1 MQSEEADERD
11 SCNSDPVISLVIL
24 DASRVFGEA
33 LAARLGSD
41 ADMRVLRVATSA
53 DALLGALGHS
63 PVDVVI
69 CDVVL
74 FDSERLK
81 LELTGV
87 SGSERRDG
95 HGASVV
101 VLADHD
107 DGHLLGRAV
116 RAGAR
121 GWVPRDASA
130 DDLTAAVRAV
140 ATGGTWIP
148 PKVLTRLLDELTELQ
163 TSTQKILATLTPR
176 EREVLTCLSEG
187 LNRME
192 VASRL
197 RLSTNTVRTHVQ
209 AILSKLNVN
218 SSVAAVALMRKA
230 KMEAAGRLETTGS
243 TGQ

>member
-1 MQSEEADERD
+1 
-11 SCNSDPVISLVIL
+11 VISLVIL
-24 DASRVFGEA
+24 DASRIFGEA

-41 ADMRVLRVATSA
+41 ADMRVLRVANSA
-53 DALLGALGHS
+53 DTIVEAFRHS
-63 PVDVVI
+63 LVDVVI

-81 LELTGV
+81 LQLATV

-95 HGASVV
+95 QKRTAIV

-107 DGHLLGRAV
+107 DGHRLGRAV

-130 DDLTAAVRAV
+130 DDLAAAVRAV

-148 PKVLTRLLDELTELQ
+148 SKVLTRLLDELTESQ
-163 TSTQKILATLTPR
+163 TLTQKALATLTPR
-176 EREVLTCLSEG
+176 EREVLGCLSEG

-209 AILSKLNVN
+209 GILSKLHVN
-218 SSVAAVALMRKA
+218 SSVAAVALLRKA
-230 KMEAAGRLETTGS
+230 RLETTGRPETTGRLETTGS

>member
-1 MQSEEADERD
+1 
-11 SCNSDPVISLVIL
+11 VINLVIL

-41 ADMRVLRVATSA
+41 PGMRVLRVATSA
-53 DALLGALGHS
+53 DIFLDAVAHS
-63 PVDVVI
+63 LADVVI

-81 LELTGV
+81 LQLAALAGPDH
-87 SGSERRDG
+87 RDG
-95 HGASVV
+95 HRRASIL

-107 DGHLLGRAV
+107 DGHRLGRVV

-130 DDLTAAVRAV
+130 DDLTVAVREV

-148 PKVLTRLLDELTELQ
+148 PKVLTRLVAELTESQ
-163 TSTQKILATLTPR
+163 TSTQKALAGLTPR
-176 EREVLTCLSEG
+176 EREVLVCLSEG
-187 LNRME
+187 LNRVE
-192 VASRL
+192 VASQL

-209 AILSKLNVN
+209 SILCKLNVN
-218 SSVAAVALMRKA
+218 SSVAAVALMHKA
-230 KMEAAGRLETTGS
+230 RLETAG
-243 TGQ
+243 